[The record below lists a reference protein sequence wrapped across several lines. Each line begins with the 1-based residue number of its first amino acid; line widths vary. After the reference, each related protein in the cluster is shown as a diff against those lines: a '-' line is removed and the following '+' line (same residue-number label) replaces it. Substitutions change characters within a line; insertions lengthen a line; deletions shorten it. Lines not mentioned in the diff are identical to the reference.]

1 MPFEDVLG
9 ELDERRRQA
18 LGMGGAEKLA
28 KRKAQGILNA
38 RERLEHLLDDGTFFE
53 SGLFATSSRA
63 GFPAGWG
70 RWSRRQSTWPARRW
84 RKSESGSSSIWTGRR
99 RRRTRR

>member
-38 RERLEHLLDDGTFFE
+38 RERLDHLLDDGTFFE
-53 SGLFATSSRA
+53 SGLLATSSREQVA
-63 GFPAGWG
+63 HKTPAE
-70 RWSRRQSTWPARRW
+70 PH
-84 RKSESGSSSIWTGRR
+84 
-99 RRRTRR
+99 